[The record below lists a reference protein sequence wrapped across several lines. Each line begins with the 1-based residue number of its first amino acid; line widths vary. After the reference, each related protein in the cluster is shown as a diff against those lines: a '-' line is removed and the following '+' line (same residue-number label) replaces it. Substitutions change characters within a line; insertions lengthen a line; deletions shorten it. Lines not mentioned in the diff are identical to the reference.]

1 MDEKSLEVRKEEM
14 ETPEGIERT
23 RPGRTYVPQA
33 DIFESNGEV
42 VLLVDMPGV
51 DAESLDIVLEENVLK
66 LSGSVDFEAPEG
78 YDLALAEYGVG
89 NFQRAFSIS
98 NEIDQSRIEASIKN
112 GVLRL
117 VLPKAVPTMRKIA
130 VKSV

>member
-117 VLPKAVPTMRKIA
+117 VLPKAVPTTRKIA

>member
-1 MDEKSLEVRKEEM
+1 VDEKSLEVRKEEM